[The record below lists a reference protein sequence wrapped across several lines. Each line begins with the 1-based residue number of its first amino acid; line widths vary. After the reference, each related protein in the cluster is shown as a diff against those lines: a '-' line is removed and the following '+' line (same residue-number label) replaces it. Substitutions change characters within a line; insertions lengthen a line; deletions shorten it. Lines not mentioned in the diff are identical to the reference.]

1 MSTEHTSE
9 FESPR
14 ADVIE
19 HAQAAHSDLDT
30 QLIAFFEEF
39 RRVDLIYGAY
49 GRRSGLLFSVY
60 LIFDY
65 IRENDGTSQR
75 EICAYTLLPRQ
86 TVNNVFNS
94 LVAQGLLR
102 LQGSKHDKRIKRIH
116 LTEEGERYRER
127 MIAPLRQAEVRAM
140 PTLEPAERRA
150 MITYV
155 DRFMN
160 ALEQQIDGIDA

>member
-75 EICAYTLLPRQ
+75 EICA
-86 TVNNVFNS
+86 
-94 LVAQGLLR
+94 
-102 LQGSKHDKRIKRIH
+102 
-116 LTEEGERYRER
+116 TEEGERYRER

>member
-1 MSTEHTSE
+1 MCSIRLSHKDYSDC
-9 FESPR
+9 R
-14 ADVIE
+14 A
-19 HAQAAHSDLDT
+19 A
-30 QLIAFFEEF
+30 
-39 RRVDLIYGAY
+39 
-49 GRRSGLLFSVY
+49 
-60 LIFDY
+60 
-65 IRENDGTSQR
+65 N
-75 EICAYTLLPRQ
+75 
-86 TVNNVFNS
+86 
-94 LVAQGLLR
+94 
-102 LQGSKHDKRIKRIH
+102 KRIKRIH

>member
-1 MSTEHTSE
+1 M
-9 FESPR
+9 
-14 ADVIE
+14 
-19 HAQAAHSDLDT
+19 
-30 QLIAFFEEF
+30 
-39 RRVDLIYGAY
+39 
-49 GRRSGLLFSVY
+49 
-60 LIFDY
+60 
-65 IRENDGTSQR
+65 
-75 EICAYTLLPRQ
+75 
-86 TVNNVFNS
+86 NNVFNS